1 MKETPP
7 PRKGAVMSATVLTV
21 PGTVTADG
29 ALELDA
35 KLNLPPGRVT
45 VTVQPT
51 AAPPPAKDPFIEGL
65 ERIRANLRAMGHVP
79 RSVEEVE
86 AEREEFRREW
96 DEHQEALERLQEEC
110 WRIRNAAKGTDG
122 GQAK

>member
-1 MKETPP
+1 MN
-7 PRKGAVMSATVLTV
+7 ATVLTV
-21 PGTVTADG
+21 PGTITADG
-29 ALELDA
+29 ALKLDE

-51 AAPPPAKDPFIEGL
+51 AVPPTNDPFL
-65 ERIRANLRAMGHVP
+65 QTMERIWAEQRARGQVP
-79 RSVEEVE
+79 RSVEEIE

-110 WRIRNAAKGTDG
+110 WRLREVAKGTDG
-122 GQAK
+122 GHAQ